1 MPSLLCDHSDHI
13 TKIHY
18 FRKKSLS
25 LPKIKKTMYIV
36 DVFVLR
42 RSHIG
47 HIVKNIYYLK
57 IFSTPLDGTNKN
69 CIDLMNNEQ

>member
-47 HIVKNIYYLK
+47 HIV
-57 IFSTPLDGTNKN
+57 IF
-69 CIDLMNNEQ
+69 II